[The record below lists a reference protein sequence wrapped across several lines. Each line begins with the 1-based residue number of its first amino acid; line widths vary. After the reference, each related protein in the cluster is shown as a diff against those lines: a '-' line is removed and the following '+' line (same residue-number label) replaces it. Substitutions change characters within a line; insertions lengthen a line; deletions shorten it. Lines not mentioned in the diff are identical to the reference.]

1 MFRLTILIRIVLLAA
16 YVLTTSDMLV
26 NLHYCLGRV
35 KAVNLAVHG
44 DGHCSCPIEAAEKD
58 CCKSE
63 QQLITAQSEHLQQKK
78 ATSQVLVAEMTLMP
92 GFATTIFSNNEPGF
106 DKVSVPRGPPKV
118 PLFVQQ
124 QVFRL

>member
-1 MFRLTILIRIVLLAA
+1 MFRLNVLIRIILLAA
-16 YVLTTSDMLV
+16 YVLTTSDVLV

-44 DGHCSCPIEAAEKD
+44 DGHCSCPVEAAEKD

-63 QQLITAQSEHLQQKK
+63 QQLIETQSEHLQQQK
-78 ATSQVLVAEMTLMP
+78 ATNLLVTAEMTLLP
-92 GFATTIFSNNEPGF
+92 GFASMVVYAHEKGH
-106 DKVSVPRGPPKV
+106 VEAAAPRGPPKV